1 MTCEPVPSAPVRRRA
16 RRARRWAGR
25 SNRVS
30 EVGSGPGLQAGS
42 SPARLPRAA
51 PDTAARPVRRA
62 AARFELV
69 IVAPWFVYCKFHD
82 WTKTRSAPGTP
93 SSHASSYMPSWA
105 TQQPREGGTAVGR
118 KPVTGLVGRIRRRTK
133 TIKREAKESSGLLC
147 ILRVLRQRGDGA
159 QCSVPWGDNLE
170 SQRAHR
176 RAPPGT
182 PANLVLSLLI
192 PAQLPS
198 FTFLPAGRL
207 ATPGSLAILYLIPQ
221 SRAALPDSDSILH
234 NTSRQLLFFS
244 LRVLDWRVNRQ
255 QHHEYDDRN
264 EDH

>member
-16 RRARRWAGR
+16 RRAGRWAGR

-30 EVGSGPGLQAGS
+30 EVGRGPGLQAGS

-159 QCSVPWGDNLE
+159 QCSVPWCDNLE
-170 SQRAHR
+170 SQTEPIHR

-182 PANLVLSLLI
+182 PANLGTFVTHTCPSSVFYFSTSRPSRHTGALGNSLLNSSI
-192 PAQLPS
+192 SRGTA
-198 FTFLPAGRL
+198 RL
-207 ATPGSLAILYLIPQ
+207 G
-221 SRAALPDSDSILH
+221 
-234 NTSRQLLFFS
+234 
-244 LRVLDWRVNRQ
+244 VNFA
-255 QHHEYDDRN
+255 
-264 EDH
+264 